1 MPGCGIYMYSQI
13 IFYGR
18 RPCVCAYTFLCLC
31 SVVCAP
37 VSLSPVWVCVLHS
50 YLCSAFVYVPCQCSI
65 YFFFCLIWISMRR
78 LFLNAVSCLF
88 PIRQPNNIFLFV
100 QACALFCSFVPR
112 VSFSPYSVI
121 LCYFKPVVLL
131 IVEYHVSFRVCSPYC
146 RIPCVFTF
154 LFSLQ

>member
-1 MPGCGIYMYSQI
+1 MESTCILKLYFMAEGHVFVLIL
-13 IFYGR
+13 FYAF
-18 RPCVCAYTFLCLC
+18 VL
-31 SVVCAP
+31 
-37 VSLSPVWVCVLHS
+37 WCVLLFLYHRFES
-50 YLCSAFVYVPCQCSI
+50 VSCILTCAVLLFMCPANVLFI
-65 YFFFCLIWISMRR
+65 FFSCLIWISMRR